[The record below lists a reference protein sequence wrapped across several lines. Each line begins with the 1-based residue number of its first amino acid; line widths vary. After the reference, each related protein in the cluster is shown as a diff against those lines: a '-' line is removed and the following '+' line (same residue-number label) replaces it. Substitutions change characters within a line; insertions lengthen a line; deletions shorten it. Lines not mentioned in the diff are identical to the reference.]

1 MSASISKYSEYKV
14 CFGYALFLQR
24 THTHS
29 INWHLNLFNYSVITS
44 LIANTKWIHVMH
56 STLDCTKN
64 RFVLAAQFDSGSLC
78 PITLSGFDFVLGR
91 LCFDF
96 FTRRVMSS
104 NCFQFI
110 KCLRSILC
118 VISGV
123 DSVFN
128 ARDPLNV
135 YIYIWMNVVC
145 LLSLSCLPALFTVF
159 PSSKCVCVCVSLWAL
174 RIAFPKC
181 QVVAEFF
188 SHIDSGYLDQ
198 AANKVISVLELYVF
212 GELPLISLIL
222 ILA

>member
-1 MSASISKYSEYKV
+1 
-14 CFGYALFLQR
+14 
-24 THTHS
+24 
-29 INWHLNLFNYSVITS
+29 
-44 LIANTKWIHVMH
+44 MH

-64 RFVLAAQFDSGSLC
+64 RFILAAQFDSGSLC

-135 YIYIWMNVVC
+135 YIYIYLNECGVFVVAVMFARFVYGF
-145 LLSLSCLPALFTVF
+145 SFF
-159 PSSKCVCVCVSLWAL
+159 EVCVCVYRYERCALLFPSAKWSLNFFHTSIVVIL
-174 RIAFPKC
+174 TKQQIKSFPC
-181 QVVAEFF
+181 
-188 SHIDSGYLDQ
+188 
-198 AANKVISVLELYVF
+198 
-212 GELPLISLIL
+212 
-222 ILA
+222 